1 MKNTYSVTIKM
12 NSAEQLA
19 HFIDMVG
26 PLVESVLIMTTPIER
41 PQPTGKNLTKAEA
54 KKTPQRVSKVN
65 ETILATVQ
73 NGPATVKQLKEA
85 LEAKHL
91 SASSLSTG
99 LASLS
104 KGGKLSRVGE
114 GLYGLAA

>member
-19 HFIDMVG
+19 NFIDAVG
-26 PLVESVLIMTTPIER
+26 PLVESVVITTTPIER
-41 PQPTGKNLTKAEA
+41 PQPTGKTPTKA
-54 KKTPQRVSKVN
+54 KTKPQRVSKVN
-65 ETILATVQ
+65 ETILATIQ

-99 LASLS
+99 LAALS
-104 KGGKLSRVGE
+104 KGGKLSRVGD